1 MIKKVLLGF
10 GVVGLA
16 LAATTIGASA
26 DSLETQNE
34 IDQYYSEIDSTQTGE
49 ALATSLH
56 SLSETKHT
64 TKIGYRDLWG
74 LYGTSDVLPGTKV
87 IWDVY
92 SDCIFTLATD
102 QAGTYSKEGD
112 AYNREHMIPQSWF
125 NEKTPMVA
133 DAHHI
138 FATDGYVNN
147 RRSNYPHGEVSSPTY
162 TSKNGG
168 KLGQSTSTL
177 YTGTVFEP
185 IDEYKGDIARA
196 YMYMAIRYSNE
207 LSDWTWVADAHKIF
221 KGSYPFL
228 TEYSIDMFTKWSHQD
243 PVSDKE
249 YLRNNAIAD
258 RQGVRNPF
266 VDHPEY
272 IDKIW
277 TNNYQD
283 EASNTVYSA
292 PDVVNAIAAL
302 TETSES
308 KTVYT
313 VYNQYCRLNT
323 LEKADVSNADT
334 LFAKVEAIS
343 GTGIDLS
350 DLWDDVRSRP
360 DFPAIGVTVDQDKV
374 DAVIAQI
381 EQLPTTITLDHEAIV
396 EAANLAYKAL
406 NRAEKKAVTNSA
418 KLTEAVTAIDTLN
431 STQYHLVTDFFQL
444 KEGDKVIILA
454 KSAAKAMGDVT
465 GNYRSGVDATNN
477 NNVVSL
483 KKSSIATVFT
493 LADGTGEGTFA
504 FQEGNN
510 FLSASSDYA
519 NLVNSTTINDLSSW
533 DIEFDSDGLATV
545 VAQGSNKY
553 TMVWNNTHSDF
564 STKLN
569 PTNNE
574 KVMIFKFDDGVDPA
588 NPSATLKFVKL
599 HTQSS
604 LKFIYDTTT
613 SSLTADE
620 VEKATLVTDVSVLT
634 EGSRIVITSKAN
646 NKAMAN
652 TQGSSANNRGSVA
665 ATFNADDTV
674 DVNEN
679 VQVIVLEAGTQAGSF
694 ALNIGDKYLEAPGTG
709 NHLKEANGITDKGSF
724 TFTIT
729 NDVMTIQSVGTTDK
743 GTLKFNKGSN
753 IFSCY
758 GSGQENV
765 EVYKLPGAAV
775 TTTYTY
781 SSVSITFALGMT
793 KELYNELKALDT
805 NVTFGMEISV
815 DGGAASEVV
824 AYVLPVESLYSE
836 AVNTSGNFY
845 QFIERKLI
853 TSAGYATK
861 YSVRAFVKVG
871 NVAHYAKSTE
881 YSVKTLLEYYIANA
895 TALGISNDTLKVLR
909 AFNKQAN

>member
-1 MIKKVLLGF
+1 M
-10 GVVGLA
+10 
-16 LAATTIGASA
+16 
-26 DSLETQNE
+26 
-34 IDQYYSEIDSTQTGE
+34 
-49 ALATSLH
+49 
-56 SLSETKHT
+56 
-64 TKIGYRDLWG
+64 
-74 LYGTSDVLPGTKV
+74 
-87 IWDVY
+87 
-92 SDCIFTLATD
+92 
-102 QAGTYSKEGD
+102 
-112 AYNREHMIPQSWF
+112 
-125 NEKTPMVA
+125 
-133 DAHHI
+133 
-138 FATDGYVNN
+138 
-147 RRSNYPHGEVSSPTY
+147 
-162 TSKNGG
+162 
-168 KLGQSTSTL
+168 
-177 YTGTVFEP
+177 
-185 IDEYKGDIARA
+185 GDI
-196 YMYMAIRYSNE
+196 
-207 LSDWTWVADAHKIF
+207 
-221 KGSYPFL
+221 
-228 TEYSIDMFTKWSHQD
+228 
-243 PVSDKE
+243 
-249 YLRNNAIAD
+249 
-258 RQGVRNPF
+258 
-266 VDHPEY
+266 
-272 IDKIW
+272 
-277 TNNYQD
+277 
-283 EASNTVYSA
+283 
-292 PDVVNAIAAL
+292 
-302 TETSES
+302 
-308 KTVYT
+308 
-313 VYNQYCRLNT
+313 
-323 LEKADVSNADT
+323 
-334 LFAKVEAIS
+334 
-343 GTGIDLS
+343 
-350 DLWDDVRSRP
+350 
-360 DFPAIGVTVDQDKV
+360 
-374 DAVIAQI
+374 
-381 EQLPTTITLDHEAIV
+381 
-396 EAANLAYKAL
+396 
-406 NRAEKKAVTNSA
+406 
-418 KLTEAVTAIDTLN
+418 
-431 STQYHLVTDFFQL
+431 
-444 KEGDKVIILA
+444 
-454 KSAAKAMGDVT
+454 T

-477 NNVVSL
+477 NSVVSL
-483 KKSSIATVFT
+483 KKSSIASVFT
-493 LADGTGEGTFA
+493 LADGTKEGTFA

-533 DIEFDSDGLATV
+533 DIEFDSNGLATV

-588 NPSATLKFVKL
+588 NPSATLKFIKL

-634 EGSRIVITSKAN
+634 EGSRIVITNKAA
-646 NKAMAN
+646 NKAMSK

-665 ATFNADDTV
+665 ATFNADNTV

-679 VQVIVLEAGTQAGSF
+679 VQVIVLEAGNQAGSF
-694 ALNIGDKYLEAPGTG
+694 ALNIGDKYLEATG
-709 NHLKEANGITDKGSF
+709 GGNYLKEADGITDKGSF
-724 TFTIT
+724 TFTVA
-729 NDVMTIQSVGTTDK
+729 NGGMVIQSVGTTDK
-743 GTLKFNKGSN
+743 GTVRYNTSN
-753 IFSCY
+753 NGIFSCY
-758 GSGQENV
+758 APTSGASV

-895 TALGISNDTLKVLR
+895 TALGISNDTLKVLK